1 MSQSSNG
8 PSNMSTMKSSDVND
22 SQTCQE
28 TSELSRA
35 LSKKIFNFKGFLRRN
50 AFVLLTLAAIVLG
63 NNMTSRDKQYFTFP
77 GELLMRMLQMLVL
90 PLITS
95 SLISGMSS
103 MDKKAFGKLGLQA
116 VCYYTVTTL
125 ISVFIGIVLVGKSHG
140 NASVRPSGEVEAV
153 QTVDAFLDLIRYSPL
168 HHSPPHLSHGHTSE
182 SLQVYDWYT
191 TTAFGTSSST
201 VTLLIAIRCLEE
213 NLNMDKRI
221 YNMDLGEIII
231 ISITATAAAI
241 GASGIPQAGTVTMVI
256 VLTSVGLPL
265 EGISFIISIDW
276 LLDHLRTTNVQHLSR
291 HQLQSSSLTEECLVE
306 ENKERLSN

>member
-1 MSQSSNG
+1 MLDIECPPCLFFCPLYYKVN
-8 PSNMSTMKSSDVND
+8 SSDVND
-22 SQTCQE
+22 SQIYQE

-50 AFVLLTLAAIVLG
+50 AFVLLTLAAIVLEI
-63 NNMTSRDKQYFTFP
+63 QYFTFP
-77 GELLMRMLQMLVL
+77 GELLMRMLQMLVF

-125 ISVFIGIVLVGKSHG
+125 ISVFIGIVLVGESHG
-140 NASVRPSGEVEAV
+140 NASAPPGGEVEAV
-153 QTVDAFLDLIRYSPL
+153 QTVDAFLDLISLVNMFPSNIVEACFRKHSNLVLPSGNPLLDRRTDFEAERY
-168 HHSPPHLSHGHTSE
+168 
-182 SLQVYDWYT
+182 
-191 TTAFGTSSST
+191 T

-221 YNMDLGEIII
+221 YNMELDL
-231 ISITATAAAI
+231 
-241 GASGIPQAGTVTMVI
+241 ASGIPQAGTVTMVI

-276 LLDHLRTTNVQHLSR
+276 ILDRLRTTTNVLAD
-291 HQLQSSSLTEECLVE
+291 LE